1 MAKRTSRKQTANQR
15 EYAKQVNRIKQA
27 IRRAEKRGYMFDE
40 IIVPQTPKRVTKK
53 SIQTLKEIT
62 PEKLYAKAHFLDT
75 TTGEV
80 LSGQEGRK
88 LERQR
93 SAEKA
98 KQTRNKK
105 KNKHQTPY
113 TPDYEPYYPGFSEMV
128 ISNYKAHIRQFN
140 DLAYEKLSTWLD
152 SLITKFGVD
161 EVAEMLQVGAENGN
175 IVTYQ
180 IVYSQ
185 DKLTQYISEMLNYLP
200 EVGEIMKEDIVEAFE
215 AMEDWESPV

>member
-15 EYAKQVNRIKQA
+15 EYAKQVKRIKQA

-40 IIVPQTPKRVTKK
+40 NIIPKTPKRITQKA
-53 SIQTLKEIT
+53 IQALKEIT
-62 PEKLYAKAHFLDT
+62 PNQLYKKAEYVDI
-75 TTGEV
+75 TTGEII
-80 LSGQEGRK
+80 SGVEGRK
-88 LERQR
+88 LERQK
-93 SAEKA
+93 ATEKA
-98 KQTRNKK
+98 KETRQRKQK
-105 KNKHQTPY
+105 KHQTLY
-113 TPDYEPYYPGFSEMV
+113 TPDFETYYPGFSDMV

-152 SLITKFGVD
+152 SLISKFGVD
-161 EVAEMLQVGAENGN
+161 DVAEMLQVGAENGN

-185 DKLTQYISEMLNYLP
+185 DKLTQYISEMLDYLP

>member
-1 MAKRTSRKQTANQR
+1 
-15 EYAKQVNRIKQA
+15 
-27 IRRAEKRGYMFDE
+27 
-40 IIVPQTPKRVTKK
+40 
-53 SIQTLKEIT
+53 
-62 PEKLYAKAHFLDT
+62 
-75 TTGEV
+75 
-80 LSGQEGRK
+80 
-88 LERQR
+88 
-93 SAEKA
+93 
-98 KQTRNKK
+98 
-105 KNKHQTPY
+105 
-113 TPDYEPYYPGFSEMV
+113 MV

-200 EVGEIMKEDIVEAFE
+200 EVGEIMKEDIVEAFLKE
-215 AMEDWESPV
+215 NTDFTVEKLNLPDVFPENTNGMLTLVPGEYDTDGFFICRMRRNGWVTT